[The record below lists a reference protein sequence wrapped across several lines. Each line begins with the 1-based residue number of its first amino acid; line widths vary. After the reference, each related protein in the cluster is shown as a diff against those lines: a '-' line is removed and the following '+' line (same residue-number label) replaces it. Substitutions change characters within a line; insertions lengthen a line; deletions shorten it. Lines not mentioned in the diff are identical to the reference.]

1 MEGVAKLILISV
13 NFTDYN
19 PKNLMIAFEEALNI
33 VLSSAVQ
40 LDTETVLL
48 EKSMN
53 RILACDVFS
62 DVDMPPFDKSAVDGY
77 ACRIED
83 ISSPLSVIE
92 VIKAGQVPVQT
103 VGSRQCSKIMT
114 GAMTPE
120 GADTV
125 IMIEDTAGTTKGKI
139 QFTGKKTA
147 ANICKQAE
155 DIRKGEKVLEK
166 GTRIHPG
173 HIAVLA
179 SVGCVMPMVY
189 KQPVVVVLSTGDELV
204 EPAET
209 PKTSQIRNSNAVQ
222 LTAQI
227 ASINAVPL
235 YSGIVPDNEE
245 QTRKAIE
252 KALSEADVVLLTGG
266 VSKGDFDF
274 VPKILEELNVEIL
287 FRSIAVQP
295 GKPTVFGN
303 RDGKYV
309 FGLPGNPV
317 SSFVQFEMLVKP
329 LLFKISGHTY
339 RPLEF
344 KLPLLVD
351 YTRKN
356 YQRRAFVPVTFLQS
370 DGVVPI
376 EYHGSAHIHA
386 YVAAD
391 GVMSVPPGVS
401 QLKKGD
407 LVDVRSI

>member
-33 VLSSAVQ
+33 VLSSAIL
-40 LDTETVLL
+40 LDTESVLL

-53 RILACDVFS
+53 RILACDVVS
-62 DVDMPPFDKSAVDGY
+62 DTDMPPFNKSAVDGY

-103 VGSRQCSKIMT
+103 VGIRQCSKIMT
-114 GAMTPE
+114 GAMIPE

-209 PKTSQIRNSNAVQ
+209 PKPSQIRNSNAVQ

-227 ASINAVPL
+227 ASINAVP
-235 YSGIVPDNEE
+235 I
-245 QTRKAIE
+245 
-252 KALSEADVVLLTGG
+252 
-266 VSKGDFDF
+266 
-274 VPKILEELNVEIL
+274 
-287 FRSIAVQP
+287 
-295 GKPTVFGN
+295 
-303 RDGKYV
+303 
-309 FGLPGNPV
+309 
-317 SSFVQFEMLVKP
+317 
-329 LLFKISGHTY
+329 
-339 RPLEF
+339 
-344 KLPLLVD
+344 
-351 YTRKN
+351 
-356 YQRRAFVPVTFLQS
+356 
-370 DGVVPI
+370 
-376 EYHGSAHIHA
+376 
-386 YVAAD
+386 
-391 GVMSVPPGVS
+391 
-401 QLKKGD
+401 
-407 LVDVRSI
+407 